1 MGTKRPVTKL
11 RKSKKYAIGAEHETG
26 GGRIRILDRFIQ
38 EGEIMLRY
46 MNLDTRQD
54 VINKEVNVN
63 RLVYDYQ
70 QKKKVE
76 AFEGIAEK
84 SAETLP
90 DTTGLIL
97 DTNVIL
103 ELVATKEKEIG
114 SLREEIRSL
123 KDEVSSLRGEVAII
137 SENSSELIKKQFAL
151 IEKLVGK

>member
-1 MGTKRPVTKL
+1 MGKKPVQKL

-38 EGEIMLRY
+38 DGEIMLRY

-76 AFEGIAEK
+76 AFEGITEK

-90 DTTGLIL
+90 DTTGVIL

-114 SLREEIRSL
+114 SLREEISSL
-123 KDEVSSLRGEVAII
+123 KDEITSLRGEVAII